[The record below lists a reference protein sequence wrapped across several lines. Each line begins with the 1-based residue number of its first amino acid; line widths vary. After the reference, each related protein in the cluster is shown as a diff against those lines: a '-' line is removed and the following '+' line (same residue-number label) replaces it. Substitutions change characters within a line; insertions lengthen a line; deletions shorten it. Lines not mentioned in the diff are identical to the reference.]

1 VQLDSG
7 RAPREAA
14 SRQERLGGLTGRVPE
29 WLLFA
34 RLALTALSFVIAL
47 GLEAPG
53 DELGES
59 ARRGLFATVAL
70 AFGATAISGTLVRS
84 VQKIHLFG
92 AVQIGID
99 VAIATSLVHF
109 SGGRESVFVFL
120 YVLVT
125 VYAALLFERWGAFG
139 AATGSAVCYGAVILY
154 ATGHWPGELER
165 GAPAP
170 LVALGAAWAVH
181 VGALYLVGALASLL
195 ARDLHRAGE
204 ALDRSAD
211 DLFRLRSLHE
221 RTVESIMSGLLTTD
235 LSGRVKSFNRQAEHI
250 TGILVG
256 MAVDRDVESLLPGVS
271 RVMNR
276 DLQRTGHEPARSRMP
291 YRNERGEELH
301 LGLTGSILRD
311 ADGKEV
317 GHVVIF
323 QDVTSV
329 VAMEAQLRRSERLA
343 AVGEM
348 SAKMAHEIRNP
359 LAAISGAVQV
369 LRKNVPPEESTSE
382 PRRLMDI
389 VVREADRLSDLIQD
403 FLHYARPRP
412 PQLEPTDLG
421 ALARDVLELFESA
434 RPESVS
440 LAVDACEVIA
450 VVDRGQIEQVLW
462 NLFLNA
468 VQAMPEGG
476 ELRVTVTERGPSQG
490 WQSVGRNEVEGRVGE
505 QPGSQR
511 WAEIC
516 VADTGIGIAAEIQE
530 LMFEPFF
537 TTKKEGSGL
546 GLSTVH
552 RIVESHGGELRVSS
566 SQGRGT
572 RFWVQLP
579 LPESTR

>member
-1 VQLDSG
+1 MQANSG
-7 RAPREAA
+7 WAPRRVVPQRET
-14 SRQERLGGLTGRVPE
+14 RGRVRE

-34 RLALTALSFVIAL
+34 RLALTALSFGIAL
-47 GLEAPG
+47 GLETPG
-53 DELGES
+53 GELTES

-84 VQKIHLFG
+84 VRKIRLFG
-92 AVQIGID
+92 AVQIAID

-109 SGGRESVFVFL
+109 SGGHESVFVFL

-125 VYAALLFERWGAFG
+125 FYAALLFERWGAFG
-139 AATGSAVCYGAVILY
+139 AATLSAACYGAVLVE
-154 ATGHWPGELER
+154 ATGQWR
-165 GAPAP
+165 GLAQEGSP
-170 LVALGAAWAVH
+170 LPLIALCAVWALH

-195 ARDLHRAGE
+195 SRDLHRAGE
-204 ALDRSAD
+204 ALDQSAD

-235 LSGRVKSFNRQAEHI
+235 LNGSVKSFNRQAEHI
-250 TGILVG
+250 TGIPVG
-256 MAVDRDVESLLPGVS
+256 SAMNLDVESLLPGVS
-271 RVMNR
+271 RVMQR
-276 DLQRTGHEPARSRMP
+276 DLHRASYEPSRSRMP
-291 YRNERGEELH
+291 YRNDRGEELH

-311 ADGKEV
+311 SDGTAV
-317 GHVVIF
+317 GYVVIF

-329 VAMEAQLRRSERLA
+329 VAMEGQLRQSERLA

-359 LAAISGAVQV
+359 LAAISGAVQI
-369 LRKNVPPEESTSE
+369 LRKSVPHEEQSSE
-382 PRRLMDI
+382 PGRLMDI
-389 VVREADRLSDLIQD
+389 VVREADRLSNLIQD

-412 PQLEPTDLG
+412 PQLEPTDVG
-421 ALARDVLELFESA
+421 ALAREVLELFESA
-434 RPESVS
+434 RPESV
-440 LAVDACEVIA
+440 AVTVEAEKLIA
-450 VVDRGQIEQVLW
+450 VVDRGQLEQVLW

-468 VQAMPEGG
+468 VQAMPDGG
-476 ELRVTVTERGPSQG
+476 ELCVTVAERTASQDG
-490 WQSVGRNEVEGRVGE
+490 ESDRRNEGETSVGERMRR
-505 QPGSQR
+505 QR

-516 VADTGIGIAAEIQE
+516 VADTGVGIASEIQE

-552 RIVESHGGELRVSS
+552 RIIESLGGALRVSS
-566 SQGRGT
+566 RQGRGT

-579 LPESTR
+579 LPEASR